1 MSEKIRNVKKYSPK
15 IELLKKHPNENSK
28 MKNHNIK
35 NKPGLKGRIKVRKE
49 NESAKVS
56 NMKNKEKIEIQM
68 NRVSRNC
75 IKISKDLKNV
85 SLETQKERAG
95 RIE

>member
-1 MSEKIRNVKKYSPK
+1 
-15 IELLKKHPNENSK
+15 

-35 NKPGLKGRIKVRKE
+35 NKPGLNGRIKVREE

-56 NMKNKEKIEIQM
+56 NMKNREKIEIQM
-68 NRVSRNC
+68 NRVSRNY
-75 IKISKDLKNV
+75 IKISKNLKNV
-85 SLETQKERAG
+85 SLETQKERTG